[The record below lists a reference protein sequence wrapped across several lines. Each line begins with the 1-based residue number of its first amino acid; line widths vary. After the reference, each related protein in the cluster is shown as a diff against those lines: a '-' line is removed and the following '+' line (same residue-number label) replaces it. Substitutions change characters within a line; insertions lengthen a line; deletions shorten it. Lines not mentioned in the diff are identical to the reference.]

1 MGASAKLNQRQSGFQ
16 RFLTMLVTRRE
27 LGVFIF
33 LILLA
38 VLLTTQSEK
47 FFTARNLLNV
57 GRAASLVG
65 IIAVGE
71 TFVIISGEFDISVGS
86 IFGLA
91 GVMAAFLMEL
101 NYNPWLAVAIAL
113 AAGLACGLLNGVL
126 VTFGRIPSFIVT
138 LGTLNV
144 FRSLALILTDGRS
157 ANPLQGDLSRS
168 ILDPFF
174 FLGQGMLFDVIPMQ
188 LVFMLFLMVI
198 FGFILHNTVGGSARA
213 AAISGVDARWIK
225 ITAFVLCGFAAAV
238 AGVLNYAFLGLSEP
252 TYGVGLELDV
262 LAAVIIGG
270 ASLTGGAGSMFGT
283 LVGAILLGV
292 IRNGLVLLSV
302 PAWWQTFFIGA
313 VIILA
318 VGADRWLA
326 ARRSV

>member
-1 MGASAKLNQRQSGFQ
+1 
-16 RFLTMLVTRRE
+16 MLITRRE

-38 VLLTTQSEK
+38 IVLTTQSEK
-47 FFTARNLLNV
+47 FLTARNLLNV

-91 GVMAAFLMEL
+91 GVLAAFLMEL

-157 ANPLQGDLSRS
+157 ANPLQGDLPRS

-174 FLGQGMLFDVIPMQ
+174 FLGQGMLFDVVPMQ
-188 LVFMLFLMVI
+188 LVFMLLLMVI
-198 FGFILHNTVGGSARA
+198 FGFVLHNTIFGFRVFAVGGSARA

-225 ITAFVLCGFAAAV
+225 IMAFVLSGFAAAV

-326 ARRSV
+326 ARRSR